1 MERGDDPIRGNGTR
15 SGHSPRPVNGRANY
29 SREQL
34 AAMREAL
41 RAGQIPECPECGGPL
56 SVRPIERP
64 EGVGY
69 VRHRSW
75 WLCSGCR
82 RSAVLDTRQ
91 TSIGDPDPPG
101 MNS

>member
-1 MERGDDPIRGNGTR
+1 MEGGDDRSRGNGTR
-15 SGHSPRPVNGRANY
+15 SDRSRRPADNRANY

-34 AAMREAL
+34 AAMRETL
-41 RAGQIPECPECGGPL
+41 RSGQIPVCPECGGLL
-56 SVRPIERP
+56 SVRPVERP

-82 RSAVLDTRQ
+82 KSAVLDTRQ
-91 TSIGDPDPPG
+91 TGSGDPDLSGTNP
-101 MNS
+101 